1 LLKALPVTKYQRVYV
16 PYPHITRRS
25 IRLVPTLAIL
35 DRLLHLIIVT
45 AIPAINSASI
55 NVEFPDNSAGGS
67 AKNYEISIEP
77 NSLDSIGAKLTSIGL
92 GKKSKKVLV
101 VSNPVIFRHYGDRL
115 LKSLEAESFD
125 VATLILPAGE
135 RYKTANSLQKIYDA
149 ALAHRLERSSLIIAL
164 GGGVIG
170 DMAGYAA
177 ATWLRGIDLVQVPT
191 TLLAMVDSSIGGKT
205 GINHPHGKNLIGA
218 FYQPKLVWIDPEVL
232 RTLPARE
239 FRAAMAEVIKYGV
252 IWDAE
257 LFNLLLNSSRLDQIR
272 YVKPDLLYTILDRC
286 AKAKAEVVSK
296 DEKEGNLRAILN
308 YGHTIGHAIEMVT
321 NYRTFNHGEAVALGM
336 AAAGSI
342 AVALGFWSESDRA
355 QQMEL
360 IAKAH
365 LPSSFPQTLRSNLDS
380 EQLLTQIVLALSTDK
395 KVESGKVRFIMPTKI
410 GSATVTDLVTFD
422 RVKDAVSKVLLQ
434 N

>member
-1 LLKALPVTKYQRVYV
+1 M
-16 PYPHITRRS
+16 
-25 IRLVPTLAIL
+25 
-35 DRLLHLIIVT
+35 T
-45 AIPAINSASI
+45 AIPAINSATNSASI

-77 NSLDSIGAKLTSIGL
+77 GSLDSIGAKLTSIGL

-115 LKSLEAESFD
+115 LQSLEAELFD

-149 ALAHRLERSSLIIAL
+149 ALAHRLERSSLIVAL

-239 FRAAMAEVIKYGV
+239 FRAAMAEAIKYGV

-257 LFNLLLNSSRLDQIR
+257 LFKLLLDSSRLDQIR
-272 YVKPDLLYTILDRC
+272 YVKPDLLHTILYRC

-321 NYRTFNHGEAVALGM
+321 NYRIFNHGEAVALGM

-342 AVALGFWSESDRA
+342 AVALGFWSESDQA

-360 IAKAH
+360 IAKAY